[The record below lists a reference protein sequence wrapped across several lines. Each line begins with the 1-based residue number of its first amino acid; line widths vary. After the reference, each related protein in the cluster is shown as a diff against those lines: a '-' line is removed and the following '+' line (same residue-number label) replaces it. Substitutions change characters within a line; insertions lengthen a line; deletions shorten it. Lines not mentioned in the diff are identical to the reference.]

1 MTACFKFACFHRILR
16 CVMGTV
22 VLNPSPVSLRTPPTC
37 FQLAGRFLHA
47 TDFLEVRVGTGVWM
61 SAAPL
66 SYLHDGNFHFLVVS
80 YSVGVN
86 LAV

>member
-1 MTACFKFACFHRILR
+1 
-16 CVMGTV
+16 
-22 VLNPSPVSLRTPPTC
+22 
-37 FQLAGRFLHA
+37 
-47 TDFLEVRVGTGVWM
+47 VGTGVWM